1 MSTSVSLT
9 DNTALICQSEN
20 SPLSEDAQVDM
31 RTYAA
36 SYWAVHYSKIND
48 PATQAESD
56 SLLLN
61 FAFDHDGTCFQE
73 WLEDAKNL
81 TQSLPPWD
89 LRWRELTAVQ
99 SPSRSPL
106 LAASLYG
113 LLPILECL
121 HSRALAYG
129 RKIDPNE
136 KNIDGAS
143 AIYISARYG
152 NVATLNFLIGH
163 DCSVDPSGGR
173 YGNPLQA
180 AAFHGHVE
188 ALQILLDHGADPLAA
203 GKFEDV
209 FQAAIAGGH
218 EDLIQSLLSR
228 EDITSRCNL
237 KAAFMSLCYA
247 GNHSAV
253 DLLLNRDNLKQAVS
267 EPDDLCKSIHTLRYD
282 VLAMT

>member
-1 MSTSVSLT
+1 MSASVSLT
-9 DNTALICQSEN
+9 DNTALICQSEI
-20 SPLSEDAQVDM
+20 SPLSEDAQMDV

-36 SYWAVHYSKIND
+36 SYWAVHYSKINN
-48 PATQAESD
+48 PAFQATSD

-73 WLEDAKNL
+73 WLEDAKDL

-89 LRWRELTAVQ
+89 LRWRDLTAVQ

-106 LAASLYG
+106 HAASLYG
-113 LLPILECL
+113 LLSILEYM
-121 HSRALAYG
+121 HSRALAHG
-129 RKIDPNE
+129 RQIDLNE

-143 AIYISARYG
+143 AVYISARYG

-163 DCSVDPSGGR
+163 GCFVDPSGGR

-188 ALQILLDHGADPLAA
+188 VLQILLDHGADPFAV

-209 FQAAIAGGH
+209 CQAAIAGGH
-218 EDLIQSLLSR
+218 EDLIQRLLSR
-228 EDITSRCNL
+228 EDITSTCDL
-237 KAAFMSLCYA
+237 KAAFISLCYA

-253 DLLLNRDNLKQAVS
+253 NFLLNRDNLKQAVS
-267 EPDDLCKSIHTLRYD
+267 EPDDLCTSIQIFRYN
-282 VLAMT
+282 VLAVN

>member
-1 MSTSVSLT
+1 MSASASLT
-9 DNTALICQSEN
+9 GNTALICRSEN
-20 SPLSEDAQVDM
+20 SPLSEDVQMDM

-36 SYWAVHYSKIND
+36 SYWAAHYSKIDNAAIQ
-48 PATQAESD
+48 ATSN
-56 SLLLN
+56 SLLLS

-73 WLEDAKNL
+73 WLEDAKDL

-89 LRWRELTAVQ
+89 LRWRDFTAIQ
-99 SPSRSPL
+99 NPSRSPL

-113 LLPILECL
+113 LLSILEYM
-121 HSRALAYG
+121 HSRALGHG
-129 RKIDPNE
+129 RQIDLNE

-152 NVATLNFLIGH
+152 NVATLNFLIGQH
-163 DCSVDPSGGR
+163 CSVDTSGGR
-173 YGNPLQA
+173 YGNPSQA

-188 ALQILLDHGADPLAA
+188 ALQVLLDHGADPFAP

-218 EDLIQSLLSR
+218 EDLIQRLLSR
-228 EDITSRCNL
+228 EDITSKCDL
-237 KAAFMSLCYA
+237 KAAFMSLCYT

-253 DLLLNRDNLKQAVS
+253 NLLLNRDNLKQAVL
-267 EPDDLCKSIHTLRYD
+267 EPNGLCTSIQILTYNL
-282 VLAMT
+282 LALN

>member
-1 MSTSVSLT
+1 MSASVSLT
-9 DNTALICQSEN
+9 DNIALICQSEK
-20 SPLSEDAQVDM
+20 SQLSEDVQMDM

-36 SYWAVHYSKIND
+36 SFWAVHYSKINN
-48 PATQAESD
+48 PAIQAASD
-56 SLLLN
+56 SLLLS

-73 WLEDAKNL
+73 WLEDAKDL

-89 LRWRELTAVQ
+89 LRLRDLTAVQ

-113 LLPILECL
+113 LLSILEYM
-121 HSRALAYG
+121 HSRALAHG
-129 RKIDPNE
+129 RKIDLNE

-143 AIYISARYG
+143 AIYVSARYG
-152 NVATLNFLIGH
+152 NVATLNFLIVH
-163 DCSVDPSGGR
+163 DCFVDPAGGH

-188 ALQILLDHGADPLAA
+188 ALQILLDHGADPFAA

-209 FQAAIAGGH
+209 CQAAIAGGH
-218 EDLIQSLLSR
+218 EDLIQRLLSR

-237 KAAFMSLCYA
+237 KAAFMNLCYA

-253 DLLLNRDNLKQAVS
+253 NFLLNRDNLKQAVS
-267 EPDDLCKSIHTLRYD
+267 EPDGVCTSIHILRYD
-282 VLAMT
+282 VLAVN

>member
-1 MSTSVSLT
+1 MSASDRHT

-20 SPLSEDAQVDM
+20 SPLSEDVQVDM
-31 RTYAA
+31 KTYAA
-36 SYWAVHYSKIND
+36 SYWAVHYSKINN
-48 PATQAESD
+48 PAIQAASD
-56 SLLLN
+56 SLLLS

-73 WLEDAKNL
+73 WLEDAKDL
-81 TQSLPPWD
+81 THSLPPWD
-89 LRWRELTAVQ
+89 LRWRDLTAVQ

-106 LAASLYG
+106 HAASLYG
-113 LLPILECL
+113 LLFILEYM
-121 HSRALAYG
+121 HSQALAHG
-129 RKIDPNE
+129 RQIDLNE

-163 DCSVDPSGGR
+163 GCSVGSSGGH

-188 ALQILLDHGADPLAA
+188 ALQILLDHGADPFAA
-203 GKFEDV
+203 GRFEDV
-209 FQAAIAGGH
+209 CQAAIAGGH
-218 EDLIQSLLSR
+218 EDLIQRLLSR

-253 DLLLNRDNLKQAVS
+253 NLLLDRINLKQAVS
-267 EPDDLCKSIHTLRYD
+267 EPDSLCTSIQIPRYD
-282 VLAMT
+282 V